1 MNSPETW
8 YYSGFRGS
16 LLPRGYTQ
24 ALREPGFAWE
34 IVGVAICINRA
45 IFAVLPGLRQQHY
58 PIICVACVDNS
69 GDLPGAQSFL
79 ILKQQEPA
87 GCISDNTIRLRSQK
101 CTKA

>member
-1 MNSPETW
+1 MGNCGCGNLYQQSYFCRSIRFET
-8 YYSGFRGS
+8 
-16 LLPRGYTQ
+16 T
-24 ALREPGFAWE
+24 
-34 IVGVAICINRA
+34 
-45 IFAVLPGLRQQHY
+45 Y

>member
-1 MNSPETW
+1 MFCLQNHPKYAPIYLNLPSGNKMNSPETW

-45 IFAVLPGLRQQHY
+45 IFAVLSDLRQH
-58 PIICVACVDNS
+58 IRSSV
-69 GDLPGAQSFL
+69 LPV
-79 ILKQQEPA
+79 
-87 GCISDNTIRLRSQK
+87 
-101 CTKA
+101 